1 MEPKWIQKVVKVYR
15 LNAQNTKIPKLQKN
29 ISIILRVQSPR
40 ENKGVKPEPLDNDT
54 EEFLP
59 P

>member
-40 ENKGVKPEPLDNDT
+40 ENKAVKPEPLDNDT

>member
-40 ENKGVKPEPLDNDT
+40 ENKGVKAEPLDNDT